1 MKKVRVFSSPTCPY
15 CLTLK
20 RFLTE
25 KGIEFE
31 DIDVSQNEE
40 ARKEIMEKTKETT
53 VPVLDIGGEFI
64 VGFDR
69 KKICELL
76 EIED

>member
-53 VPVLDIGGEFI
+53 VPVLDIGES
-64 VGFDR
+64 
-69 KKICELL
+69 LL
-76 EIED
+76 LV

>member
-53 VPVLDIGGEFI
+53 VPVLDIGES
-64 VGFDR
+64 
-69 KKICELL
+69 LL
-76 EIED
+76 LVLTEKRFASF